1 MIVSG
6 FEKIISDFHNY
17 FQILLH
23 VLIDY
28 SNICTDD
35 EYDSDNGKETN
46 NEFSPQIETETTTA
60 RPKHASTEMPNLE
73 HQVNKL
79 ASESRNVFSSYEN
92 VYEGVPLDPKIN
104 RLSLDASELDV
115 GDRFDTKQMD
125 LHLRTNNRTS
135 SYEQVY
141 AKDLTDQSAH
151 SDLGEK

>member
-46 NEFSPQIETETTTA
+46 NECSPQIETETTTA
-60 RPKHASTEMPNLE
+60 RPKNASTEMPNLE

-141 AKDLTDQSAH
+141 AKALTDQSAH